1 MSVFSS
7 VLGNKVG
14 RSVFDLSHV
23 KRFTCD
29 MGQLIPVYFDECVPG
44 DTRKIGMQCV
54 TRFQPLVAPILD
66 SVDLTVHYFFV
77 PTRLL
82 MDKEEDWNTF
92 LTGGKDGKDESVS
105 LPGYA
110 FNFFDGS
117 FGSTAPT
124 APFSNGKRFGKY
136 SLWDYF
142 GLPYFG
148 EADKGSDY
156 VNVASVNHVNA
167 FSQRAYNLVWNEFYR
182 DENLVDEVNP
192 SNNTILYR
200 AWKKD
205 YFTSALP
212 WQQRGVAP
220 ALPLV
225 GTVPVDN
232 LLGQTVS
239 LGSVSNNL
247 NFNVLNSTTNQP
259 FTTKVTASNIP
270 TDVDHDFLILSNRPG
285 SSGADPLIS
294 IFGELGSSATPSVNL
309 GNAGA
314 FDVATIRQAFQ
325 IQRWL
330 ELNARGGVRYT
341 EFLRSHF
348 GIAPKDEVLGR
359 PQYIGGTKSNIVI
372 SEVLQT
378 SRTEDSTATQKGSP
392 LGRLAGH
399 GLGAS
404 SDYICTYT
412 AKEFG
417 YIIGLAS
424 WMPKPSYQQGINK
437 MFSRKTKFDFYFP
450 EFAHL
455 SEQAVTNGEIF
466 ATGTEKDKDIFGYQG
481 AYNEMRYMPSF
492 NCADMRDTF
501 SYWHLGR
508 IFSNAPKLNAGFL
521 TTNPA
526 YDGGIRKDIFASQ
539 NEPGLLVQFANIVKA
554 IRPLPVYGTPGFVDH
569 VGRM

>member
-82 MDKEEDWNTF
+82 MEKEEDWNTF
-92 LTGGKDGKDESVS
+92 LTGGKDGNDNSVS
-105 LPGYA
+105 LPLWQFYYS
-110 FNFFDGS
+110 NGS
-117 FGSTAPT
+117 PDTNPNN
-124 APFSNGKRFGKY
+124 PFSNGVSFGKY

-142 GLPYFG
+142 GLPIVLNK
-148 EADKGSDY
+148 ATAIRDS
-156 VNVASVNHVNA
+156 NHVLS
-167 FSQRAYNLVWNEFYR
+167 FPQRAYNLVWNEFYR
-182 DENLVDEVNP
+182 DENLCDEVSLKN
-192 SNNTILYR
+192 STILYR

-212 WQQRGVAP
+212 WQQRGIAP
-220 ALPLV
+220 ALPLS
-225 GTVPVDN
+225 GTIPVDN
-232 LLGQTVS
+232 LVGSYYAFGANESS
-239 LGSVSNNL
+239 LGVDFVTSDGFSRVMKSN
-247 NFNVLNSTTNQP
+247 
-259 FTTKVTASNIP
+259 
-270 TDVDHDFLILSNRPG
+270 
-285 SSGADPLIS
+285 SSGSTSLY
-294 IFGELGSSATPSVNL
+294 SSPSSNVNVMQVKGVFAPFSSTSPAPSVNL
-309 GNAGA
+309 ANGTT
-314 FDVATIRQAFQ
+314 FDISTLRQCVQ

-341 EFLRSHF
+341 EFLRTHF

-378 SRTEDSTATQKGSP
+378 SRTVDSTQTDKGSP

-404 SDYICTYT
+404 SDYICTFT
-412 AKEFG
+412 SKEFG
-417 YIIGLAS
+417 YIIGIAS
-424 WMPKPSYQQGINK
+424 WMPKPSYQQGVNRI
-437 MFSRKTKFDFYFP
+437 FTRKTKFDFYFP

-466 ATGTEKDKDIFGYQG
+466 ATGTSRDTEIFGYQG

-492 NCADMRDTF
+492 NCADMRDNF
-501 SYWHLGR
+501 KYWHLGR
-508 IFSNAPKLNAGFL
+508 IFQSEPKLNAGFL
-521 TTNPA
+521 TTNSS

>member
-92 LTGGKDGKDESVS
+92 LTGGIDGKDESVS
-105 LPGYA
+105 LPLFTFGSY
-110 FNFFDGS
+110 DGS
-117 FGSTAPT
+117 SNLNQ
-124 APFSNGKRFGKY
+124 PFSNGNAYGKY

-142 GLPYFG
+142 GLPIF
-148 EADKGSDY
+148 SDSSFNY
-156 VNVASVNHVNA
+156 NSVVSANHVLA
-167 FSQRAYNLVWNEFYR
+167 FPQRCYNLVFNEFYR
-182 DENLVDEVNP
+182 DQTLVPEVDKGN
-192 SNNTILYR
+192 STILYR

-212 WQQRGVAP
+212 WQQRGIAP
-220 ALPLV
+220 ALPLS
-225 GTVPVDN
+225 GTVPVTFVNPVGMTSFKLGVGPNEDVTLQAGVFDSSHKYQPIGFQSSVNAPVFTPGNSINYASAN
-232 LLGQTVS
+232 LGGSATV
-239 LGSVSNNL
+239 
-247 NFNVLNSTTNQP
+247 
-259 FTTKVTASNIP
+259 
-270 TDVDHDFLILSNRPG
+270 DLSN
-285 SSGADPLIS
+285 A
-294 IFGELGSSATPSVNL
+294 AT
-309 GNAGA
+309 
-314 FDVATIRQAFQ
+314 FDVATLRQCVQ

-348 GIAPKDEVLGR
+348 GISPKDEVLGR
-359 PQYIGGTKSNIVI
+359 PQYIGGTKSSIVI

-378 SRTEDSTATQKGSP
+378 SRTEDSTETQKGSP

-404 SDYICTYT
+404 SDYICTFT

-424 WMPKPSYQQGINK
+424 WMPKPSYQQGVNRI
-437 MFSRKTKFDFYFP
+437 FTRKTKFDFYFP

-455 SEQAVTNGEIF
+455 SEQAVTNGEIY
-466 ATGTEKDKDIFGYQG
+466 ATGTAKDSEIFGYQG
-481 AYNEMRYMPSF
+481 AYNEMRYTPSF

-508 IFSNAPKLNAGFL
+508 IFDSAPKLNAGFL
-521 TTNPA
+521 TTNPKF
-526 YDGGIRKDIFASQ
+526 DGGIRKDIFASQ

>member
-92 LTGGKDGKDESVS
+92 LTGGKDGTDESVS
-105 LPGYA
+105 LPL
-110 FNFFDGS
+110 FNFGYFDGS
-117 FGSTAPT
+117 DSTSPN
-124 APFSNGKRFGKY
+124 APFSNGKDHGKY

-142 GLPYFG
+142 GLPLSANYLG
-148 EADKGSDY
+148 IRT
-156 VNVASVNHVNA
+156 VNNVLG
-167 FSQRAYNLVWNEFYR
+167 FCQRAYNLVWNEFYR
-182 DENLVDEVNP
+182 DENVVDKVSPLN
-192 SNNTILYR
+192 STILYR

-212 WQQRGVAP
+212 WQQRGTAP
-220 ALPLV
+220 ALPLS
-225 GTVPVDN
+225 GTIPVTMSGLSFSDLAFTPTSSYVPDDAKPLTLE
-232 LLGQTVS
+232 LLRPSSNITTNNNGAGFNAKKAWSQTPS
-239 LGSVSNNL
+239 SGSVTMSSGSM
-247 NFNVLNSTTNQP
+247 NVTNA
-259 FTTKVTASNIP
+259 TGTA
-270 TDVDHDFLILSNRPG
+270 DLSN
-285 SSGADPLIS
+285 A
-294 IFGELGSSATPSVNL
+294 AT
-309 GNAGA
+309 
-314 FDVATIRQAFQ
+314 FDVSTLRQCVQ

-348 GIAPKDEVLGR
+348 GISPKDEVLGR
-359 PQYIGGTKSNIVI
+359 PQYIGGTKSSIVI

-378 SRTEDSTATQKGSP
+378 SRTEDSTETQKGSP

-404 SDYICTYT
+404 SDYICTFT
-412 AKEFG
+412 SKEFG

-424 WMPKPSYQQGINK
+424 WMPKPSYQQGVNRI
-437 MFSRKTKFDFYFP
+437 FTRKTKFDFYFP

-455 SEQAVTNGEIF
+455 SEQAVTNGEIY
-466 ATGTEKDKDIFGYQG
+466 ATGDASDKEIFGYQG
-481 AYNEMRYMPSF
+481 AYNEMRYTPSF

-508 IFSNAPKLNAGFL
+508 IFDSPPHLNAGFL
-521 TTNPA
+521 TTNSA
-526 YDGGIRKDIFASQ
+526 YDGGIRKDIFASP
-539 NEPGLLVQFANIVKA
+539 NEPGLLVQFANIIKA
-554 IRPLPVYGTPGFVDH
+554 VRPLPVYGTPGFVDH

>member
-82 MDKEEDWNTF
+82 MPKEEDWNTF
-92 LTGGKDGKDESVS
+92 LTGGKDGKDDSVS
-105 LPGYA
+105 LPPY
-110 FNFFDGS
+110 NFSYFDGS
-117 FGSTAPT
+117 SNDSSKPS
-124 APFSNGKRFGKY
+124 APFSNGVREGKY

-142 GLPYFG
+142 GLPLGNNYSTIRDFN
-148 EADKGSDY
+148 D
-156 VNVASVNHVNA
+156 VNG
-167 FSQRAYNLVWNEFYR
+167 FSQRCYNLVWNEFYR
-182 DENLVDEVNP
+182 DMNLVDEVNP
-192 SNNTILYR
+192 NNNTILYR

-232 LLGQTVS
+232 LAGKLASIGANESPFNFNLLNGVSSPLNVGNSPNDVDTQTVQFIQSRNNSQAVRVAS
-239 LGSVSNNL
+239 LTG
-247 NFNVLNSTTNQP
+247 
-259 FTTKVTASNIP
+259 K
-270 TDVDHDFLILSNRPG
+270 LSLEG
-285 SSGADPLIS
+285 
-294 IFGELGSSATPSVNL
+294 TPSVNL
-309 GNAGA
+309 GSAGA

-325 IQRWL
+325 IQRWM

-348 GIAPKDEVLGR
+348 GISPKDEVLGR
-359 PQYIGGTKSNIVI
+359 PQYIGGTKSSIVV

-378 SRTEDSTATQKGSP
+378 SRTEDDTQTQKGSP

-404 SDYICTYT
+404 SDYICTFT
-412 AKEFG
+412 SKEFG

-424 WMPKPSYQQGINK
+424 WMPKPSYQQGVNRI
-437 MFSRKTKFDFYFP
+437 FSRKTKFDFYFP

-455 SEQAVTNGEIF
+455 SEQAVTKGEIY
-466 ATGTEKDKDIFGYQG
+466 ATGTSADREIFGYQG
-481 AYNEMRYMPSF
+481 AYNEMRYTPSF

-501 SYWHLGR
+501 KYWHLGR
-508 IFSNAPKLNAGFL
+508 IFTSAPSLNAGFL
-521 TTNPA
+521 TTNPQ
-526 YDGGIRKDIFASQ
+526 YSGGIRKDIFASQ
-539 NEPGLLVQFANIVKA
+539 IEPGLLVQFANIVKA
-554 IRPLPVYGTPGFVDH
+554 VRPLPVYGTPGFIDH

>member
-82 MDKEEDWNTF
+82 MDKEEDWNIF
-92 LTGGKDGKDESVS
+92 LTGGKDGKDTSVT
-105 LPGYA
+105 LPKWNFSFYDGY
-110 FNFFDGS
+110 
-117 FGSTAPT
+117 PT
-124 APFSNGKRFGKY
+124 SGKTPFSNGKNFGKY

-142 GLPYFG
+142 GLPC
-148 EADKGSDY
+148 ESSY
-156 VNVASVNHVNA
+156 VYDFYSKILDNNFVCA
-167 FSQRAYNLVWNEFYR
+167 FPQRAYNLVFNEFYL
-182 DENLVDEVNP
+182 DENLCDKVDMGN
-192 SNNTILYR
+192 STLLYR
-200 AWKKD
+200 SWKKD

-212 WQQRGVAP
+212 WQQRGTAP
-220 ALPLV
+220 ALPLI

-232 LLGQTVS
+232 LVGSSFYLGNSTYPLQFNLNNGQSSHVNVNNIPNDVNNDFLLFGQS
-239 LGSVSNNL
+239 RHQSGSVRLDSVSGV
-247 NFNVLNSTTNQP
+247 F
-259 FTTKVTASNIP
+259 ASAG
-270 TDVDHDFLILSNRPG
+270 G
-285 SSGADPLIS
+285 SA
-294 IFGELGSSATPSVNL
+294 PSVNL
-309 GNAGA
+309 GSAGS

-359 PQYIGGTKSNIVI
+359 PQYLGGTKSSIVV

-378 SRTEDSTATQKGSP
+378 SASSDASP
-392 LGRLAGH
+392 QGNLAGH

-404 SDYICTYT
+404 SDYICTFT
-412 AKEFG
+412 SKEFG
-417 YIIGLAS
+417 YIIGIAS
-424 WMPKPSYQQGINK
+424 WMPKPSYQQGINRI
-437 MFSRKTKFDFYFP
+437 FSRKTKYDFYFP

-455 SEQAVTNGEIF
+455 SEQAVLNGEIY
-466 ATGTEKDKDIFGYQG
+466 ATGTAKDKEIFGYQG
-481 AYNEMRYMPSF
+481 AYNEMRYAQSF

-501 SYWHLGR
+501 KYWHLGR
-508 IFSNAPKLNAGFL
+508 IFTNAPSLNAGFL
-521 TTNPA
+521 TTNSA

-539 NEPGLLVQFANIVKA
+539 DEPGLLVQFANIVKA

>member
-92 LTGGKDGKDESVS
+92 LTGGPDGKDDSVT
-105 LPGYA
+105 LPRYQ
-110 FNFFDGS
+110 FKNVDGS
-117 FGSTAPT
+117 FTSTVS
-124 APFSNGKRFGKY
+124 PFSNGVRDGKY

-142 GLPYFG
+142 GLPLL
-148 EADKGSDY
+148 SDGTSGDIAVTAN
-156 VNVASVNHVNA
+156 VNG
-167 FSQRAYNLVWNEFYR
+167 FCQRAYNLVWNEYYR
-182 DENLVDEVNP
+182 DENLVDKVVIDN
-192 SNNTILYR
+192 STLLYR

-212 WQQRGVAP
+212 WQQRGTAP
-220 ALPLV
+220 ALPLI

-232 LLGQTVS
+232 LVGSTFS
-239 LGSVSNNL
+239 LGNSSSPLQFVLANGQSSHV
-247 NFNVLNSTTNQP
+247 NVN
-259 FTTKVTASNIP
+259 NIP
-270 TDVDHDFLILSNRPG
+270 NDVDNDFLLFGVDRSQ
-285 SSGADPLIS
+285 SGAVRLNNVS
-294 IFGELGSSATPSVNL
+294 GVLGSSTTPSVNL
-309 GNAGA
+309 GTAGA

-378 SRTEDSTATQKGSP
+378 SRTEDSTETQKGSP

-404 SDYICTYT
+404 SDYICTFT

-424 WMPKPSYQQGINK
+424 WMPKPSYQQGVNRI
-437 MFSRKTKFDFYFP
+437 FSRKTKFDFYFP

-481 AYNEMRYMPSF
+481 AYNEMRYTPSF

-508 IFSNAPKLNAGFL
+508 IFQNAPKLNAGFL
-521 TTNPA
+521 TTNPK
-526 YDGGIRKDIFASQ
+526 YDGGIRKDIFASK

>member
-44 DTRKIGMQCV
+44 DTRKVGMQCV

-92 LTGGKDGKDESVS
+92 LTGGKDGKDESVK
-105 LPGYA
+105 LPLYS
-110 FNFFDGS
+110 FTYFDGTYDDAHKPS
-117 FGSTAPT
+117 C
-124 APFSNGKRFGKY
+124 PFSNGVRDGKY

-142 GLPYFG
+142 GLPI
-148 EADKGSDY
+148 GSSGVTSPSIRDY
-156 VNVASVNHVNA
+156 NNINA
-167 FSQRAYNLVWNEFYR
+167 FSQRCYNLVWNEFYR
-182 DENLVDEVNP
+182 DENLVEEVDKN
-192 SNNTILYR
+192 NNTILYR

-220 ALPLV
+220 ALPLS
-225 GTVPVDN
+225 GTVPVSLNTQFSLSDPSIHTGVSDSLIYTN
-232 LLGQTVS
+232 AGGALGYLDLTTP
-239 LGSVSNNL
+239 GSVDKITGYIDGSVNGTADLSNAAT
-247 NFNVLNSTTNQP
+247 FNV
-259 FTTKVTASNIP
+259 
-270 TDVDHDFLILSNRPG
+270 
-285 SSGADPLIS
+285 
-294 IFGELGSSATPSVNL
+294 ATL
-309 GNAGA
+309 
-314 FDVATIRQAFQ
+314 RQCVQ

-330 ELNARGGVRYT
+330 ELNARGGIRYT

-348 GIAPKDEVLGR
+348 GISPKDEVLGR
-359 PQYIGGTKSNIVI
+359 PQYIGGTKSSIVI

-378 SRTEDSTATQKGSP
+378 SRTVDSTQTEKGSP

-404 SDYICTYT
+404 SDYICTFT

-424 WMPKPSYQQGINK
+424 WMPKPSYQQGVNRI
-437 MFSRKTKFDFYFP
+437 FSRKTKFDFYFP

-455 SEQAVTNGEIF
+455 SEQAVTNGEVF
-466 ATGTEKDKDIFGYQG
+466 ATGTAKDSEIFGYQG
-481 AYNEMRYMPSF
+481 AYNEMRYTPSF

-501 SYWHLGR
+501 RYWHLGR
-508 IFSNAPKLNAGFL
+508 IFQNAPKLNAGFL
-521 TTNPA
+521 TTNSA
-526 YDGGIRKDIFASQ
+526 YDGGIRKDIFASK
-539 NEPGLLVQFANIVKA
+539 NEPGLLVQFANVVKA

>member
-66 SVDLTVHYFFV
+66 SVNLTVHYFFV

-92 LTGGKDGKDESVS
+92 LTGGKDGTDTSVS
-105 LPGYA
+105 LPLHQ
-110 FNFFDGS
+110 FNYSNG
-117 FGSTAPT
+117 TAQDDRN
-124 APFSNGKRFGKY
+124 PFSNGVSHGKY

-142 GLPYFG
+142 GLPIGDTTF
-148 EADKGSDY
+148 EE
-156 VNVASVNHVNA
+156 NVRNQNNVLGFAE
-167 FSQRAYNLVWNEFYR
+167 RAYNLVWNEFYK
-182 DENLVDEVNP
+182 DQNLCSDIALTNGTV
-192 SNNTILYR
+192 LYR

-212 WQQRGVAP
+212 WQQRGIAP
-220 ALPLV
+220 ALPLA

-232 LLGQTVS
+232 LLGQTFS
-239 LGSVSNNL
+239 LGTDSSPV
-247 NFNVLNSTTNQP
+247 NFVVTNSTNNRP
-259 FTTKVTASNIP
+259 FNTTVTAGTIP
-270 TDVDHDFLILSNRPG
+270 ENVNYDLLYLTNRPG
-285 SSGADPLIS
+285 SSGADPLKS
-294 IFGELGSSATPSVNL
+294 VNGVLASGASPSVNL
-309 GNAGA
+309 ANAAA
-314 FDVATIRQAFQ
+314 FDVAAIRQAFQ

-330 ELNARGGVRYT
+330 ELNSRGGVRYT

-359 PQYIGGTKSNIVI
+359 PQYIGGTKSSIVV

-378 SRTEDSTATQKGSP
+378 SQTTNKEGATDNSP

-404 SDYICTYT
+404 SDYICTFT
-412 AKEFG
+412 SKEFG

-424 WMPKPSYQQGINK
+424 WMPKPSYQQGVNRI
-437 MFSRKTKFDFYFP
+437 FSRKTKFDFYFP

-455 SEQAVTNGEIF
+455 SEQAVTNGEIY
-466 ATGTEKDKDIFGYQG
+466 ATGNASDNDIFGYQG
-481 AYNEMRYMPSF
+481 AYNEMRYTPSM
-492 NCADMRDTF
+492 NCSDMRDTF

-508 IFSNAPKLNAGFL
+508 IFESKPHLNAGFL
-521 TTNPA
+521 TTNSSFS
-526 YDGGIRKDIFASQ
+526 GGIRKDIFASK

>member
-92 LTGGKDGKDESVS
+92 LTGGKDGKDNSVS
-105 LPGYA
+105 LPLFRFYMS
-110 FNFFDGS
+110 DGS
-117 FGSTAPT
+117 DSEKS
-124 APFSNGKRFGKY
+124 PFSNGVRFGKY

-142 GLPYFG
+142 GFPFLDST
-148 EADKGSDY
+148 ETKQ
-156 VNVASVNHVNA
+156 ASQKNIRDFNHVNA
-167 FSQRAYNLVWNEFYR
+167 FSQRCYNLVWNEFYR
-182 DENLVDEVNP
+182 DENLCDEV
-192 SNNTILYR
+192 SLNNATILYR

-212 WQQRGVAP
+212 WQQRGISP
-220 ALPLV
+220 ALPLS
-225 GTVPVDN
+225 GTLPVN
-232 LLGQTVS
+232 F
-239 LGSVSNNL
+239 GSSFDLNN
-247 NFNVLNSTTNQP
+247 P
-259 FTTKVTASNIP
+259 KVTIKGSDYDIASGYSGSFNYLRP
-270 TDVDHDFLILSNRPG
+270 TSPQGNDY
-285 SSGADPLIS
+285 ADSVTS
-294 IFGELGSSATPSVNL
+294 IKASVPSASVNL
-309 GNAGA
+309 ADGTT
-314 FDVATIRQAFQ
+314 FDVATLRQCIQ

-341 EFLRSHF
+341 EFLRTHF

-359 PQYIGGTKSNIVI
+359 PQYIGGTKSSIVI

-378 SRTEDSTATQKGSP
+378 SRTEDSTQTQKGSP

-404 SDYICTYT
+404 SDYICTFT

-417 YIIGLAS
+417 YIIGIAS
-424 WMPKPSYQQGINK
+424 WMPKPSYQQGVNRI
-437 MFSRKTKFDFYFP
+437 FTRKTKFDFYFP

-455 SEQAVTNGEIF
+455 SEQAVTNGEIY
-466 ATGTEKDKDIFGYQG
+466 ATGTARDNEIFGYQG
-481 AYNEMRYMPSF
+481 VYNEMRYMPSF

-501 SYWHLGR
+501 SFWHLGR
-508 IFSNAPKLNAGFL
+508 IFDSAPNLNAGFI

>member
-92 LTGGKDGKDESVS
+92 LTGGKDGNDNSIT
-105 LPGYA
+105 LPLWHFYG
-110 FNFFDGS
+110 FDGIY
-117 FGSTAPT
+117 PPHNN
-124 APFSNGKRFGKY
+124 PFSNSITHGKY

-142 GLPYFG
+142 GLPTFSSG
-148 EADKGSDY
+148 DVVSKVQGIRD
-156 VNVASVNHVNA
+156 NNSVLGFA
-167 FSQRAYNLVWNEFYR
+167 QRAYNLVWNEFYR
-182 DENLVDEVNP
+182 DENLCDEVCLEN
-192 SNNTILYR
+192 STVLYR

-212 WQQRGVAP
+212 WQQRGIAP
-220 ALPLV
+220 ALPLS
-225 GTVPVDN
+225 GTIPVDH
-232 LLGQTVS
+232 LVGSIYALGENSSS
-239 LGSVSNNL
+239 LGVD
-247 NFNVLNSTTNQP
+247 F
-259 FTTKVTASNIP
+259 VTSDGFSRIMKS
-270 TDVDHDFLILSNRPG
+270 D
-285 SSGADPLIS
+285 SSGSTSLYSSP
-294 IFGELGSSATPSVNL
+294 SSAVNVMAVKGVFKPYSPSSEVPSVNL
-309 GNAGA
+309 ANGTT
-314 FDVATIRQAFQ
+314 FDIATLRQCVQ

-341 EFLRSHF
+341 EFLRTHF

-359 PQYIGGTKSNIVI
+359 PHYIGGTKSNIVI

-378 SRTEDSTATQKGSP
+378 SRTVDSTQSDKGSP

-412 AKEFG
+412 SKEFG

-424 WMPKPSYQQGINK
+424 WMPKPSYQQGVNRI
-437 MFSRKTKFDFYFP
+437 FSRKTKFDFYFP

-466 ATGTEKDKDIFGYQG
+466 ATGTPKDTEIFGYQG
-481 AYNEMRYMPSF
+481 AYNEMRYIPSF

-501 SYWHLGR
+501 RYWHLGR
-508 IFSNAPKLNAGFL
+508 IFDSAPNLNAGFL
-521 TTNPA
+521 TTNSA
-526 YDGGIRKDIFASQ
+526 YSGGIRKDIFASQ

>member
-82 MDKEEDWNTF
+82 MDKEDDWNTF

-105 LPGYA
+105 LPAWRFAGVGA
-110 FNFFDGS
+110 SGTNA
-117 FGSTAPT
+117 T
-124 APFSNGKRFGKY
+124 PFSNGKVTGKY

-142 GLPYFG
+142 GLPLTTDGNY
-148 EADKGSDY
+148 E
-156 VNVASVNHVNA
+156 NVQSYNNINGFA
-167 FSQRAYNLVWNEFYR
+167 QRAYNLVWNEFYR
-182 DENLVDEVNP
+182 DENLCDEALIY
-192 SNNTILYR
+192 NNTVLYR

-212 WQQRGVAP
+212 WQQRGIAP
-220 ALPLV
+220 ALPLS
-225 GTVPVDN
+225 GTVPV
-232 LLGQTVS
+232 S
-239 LGSVSNNL
+239 FGSNFVLNAPYIADASNNNIPL
-247 NFNVLNSTTNQP
+247 EAYAGNFGGTNKIVLGKPSTSGFTEGQISEISGELAGVTGSADLSNAATFNVST
-259 FTTKVTASNIP
+259 
-270 TDVDHDFLILSNRPG
+270 L
-285 SSGADPLIS
+285 
-294 IFGELGSSATPSVNL
+294 
-309 GNAGA
+309 
-314 FDVATIRQAFQ
+314 RQCVQ

-359 PQYIGGTKSNIVI
+359 PQYIGGTKSSIVV

-378 SRTEDSTATQKGSP
+378 SRTVDSTETEKGSP

-399 GLGAS
+399 GLGAT

-417 YIIGLAS
+417 YIIGIAS
-424 WMPKPSYQQGINK
+424 WMPKPSYQQGVNRI
-437 MFSRKTKFDFYFP
+437 FTRKTKFDFYFP

-466 ATGTEKDKDIFGYQG
+466 ATGTAKDKEIFGYQG
-481 AYNEMRYMPSF
+481 AYNEMRYTPSF

-508 IFSNAPKLNAGFL
+508 IFQNAPKLNAGFL

-526 YDGGIRKDIFASQ
+526 YDGGIRKDIFASKD
-539 NEPGLLVQFANIVKA
+539 EPGLLVQFANIVKA

>member
-92 LTGGKDGKDESVS
+92 LTGGKDGTDESVS
-105 LPGYA
+105 LPLWG
-110 FNFFDGS
+110 FFGPSGITGDQ
-117 FGSTAPT
+117 TLY
-124 APFSNGKRFGKY
+124 PFSNNIAIGKY

-142 GLPYFG
+142 GLPLG
-148 EADKGSDY
+148 NETDVRT
-156 VNVASVNHVNA
+156 VNNVLA
-167 FSQRAYNLVWNEFYR
+167 FPQRAYNLVWNEFYR
-182 DENLVDEVNP
+182 DENIVDEVKMTN
-192 SNNTILYR
+192 STILYR

-220 ALPLV
+220 ALPLS
-225 GTVPVDN
+225 GTLPVSFASPFALTDVHLGKADATSLPIQAGYYDDGSHNFQSIGFTTTGYNVFGPGDN
-232 LLGQTVS
+232 LGYVK
-239 LGSVSNNL
+239 GIV
-247 NFNVLNSTTNQP
+247 
-259 FTTKVTASNIP
+259 
-270 TDVDHDFLILSNRPG
+270 
-285 SSGADPLIS
+285 SSGA
-294 IFGELGSSATPSVNL
+294 TVNL
-309 GNAGA
+309 SDGSTFN
-314 FDVATIRQAFQ
+314 VATLRQCVQ

-348 GIAPKDEVLGR
+348 GISPKDEVLGR
-359 PQYIGGTKSNIVI
+359 PQYIGGTKSSIVV

-378 SRTEDSTATQKGSP
+378 SRTVDSSETEKGSP

-404 SDYICTYT
+404 SDYICTFT
-412 AKEFG
+412 SKEFG
-417 YIIGLAS
+417 YIIGIAS
-424 WMPKPSYQQGINK
+424 WMPKPSYQQGVNRI
-437 MFSRKTKFDFYFP
+437 FSRKTKFDFYFP

-466 ATGTEKDKDIFGYQG
+466 ATGSSRDKEIFGYQG
-481 AYNEMRYMPSF
+481 AYNEMRYTPSF

-508 IFSNAPKLNAGFL
+508 IFQKAPQLNAGFL
-521 TTNPA
+521 TTNSKF
-526 YDGGIRKDIFASQ
+526 DGGIRKDIFASP

>member
-1 MSVFSS
+1 MSVFSR

-14 RSVFDLSHV
+14 RSVFDLSHT

-92 LTGGKDGKDESVS
+92 LTGGKDGRDESIS
-105 LPGYA
+105 LPLYSLKA
-110 FNFFDGS
+110 YDGNN
-117 FGSTAPT
+117 APEVNT
-124 APFSNGKRFGKY
+124 FPFSNGKVNGKY

-142 GLPYFG
+142 GLPIAPSDMQKPWEFYDNVISV
-148 EADKGSDY
+148 DK
-156 VNVASVNHVNA
+156 VNA
-167 FSQRAYNLVWNEFYR
+167 FCQRAYNLVWNEFYR
-182 DENLVDEVNP
+182 DMNLVDECSL
-192 SNNTILYR
+192 SNATVLYR

-205 YFTSALP
+205 YFTSSLP
-212 WQQRGVAP
+212 WQQRGIAP

-225 GTVPVDN
+225 GNVPVDN
-232 LLGQTVS
+232 LVGGYASIGASEDPFKFNLVNGKVSSLVVGNSPNDVDTQTVQFPVSRENSQAIQVGS
-239 LGSVSNNL
+239 LSGKLNL
-247 NFNVLNSTTNQP
+247 
-259 FTTKVTASNIP
+259 
-270 TDVDHDFLILSNRPG
+270 
-285 SSGADPLIS
+285 SG
-294 IFGELGSSATPSVNL
+294 TPSVNL
-309 GNAGA
+309 GSAGA

-325 IQRWL
+325 IQRWM

-348 GIAPKDEVLGR
+348 GISPKDEVLGR
-359 PQYIGGTKSNIVI
+359 PQYIGGTKSSIVV

-378 SRTEDSTATQKGSP
+378 SRTEDSTETQKGSP

-404 SDYICTYT
+404 SDYICTFT
-412 AKEFG
+412 SKEFG

-424 WMPKPSYQQGINK
+424 WMPKPSYQQGVNRI
-437 MFSRKTKFDFYFP
+437 FTRKTKFDFYFP

-455 SEQAVTNGEIF
+455 SEQAVTKGEIY
-466 ATGTEKDKDIFGYQG
+466 ATGTSADNDIFGYQG
-481 AYNEMRYMPSF
+481 AYNEMRYTPSF

-501 SYWHLGR
+501 KYWHLGR
-508 IFSNAPKLNAGFL
+508 IFSSAPNLNAGFL
-521 TTNPA
+521 TTNSA
-526 YDGGIRKDIFASQ
+526 FSGGIRKDIFASQ
-539 NEPGLLVQFANIVKA
+539 NEPGLLVQFANLITA
-554 IRPLPVYGTPGFVDH
+554 IRPLPVYGTPGFIDH

>member
-29 MGQLIPVYFDECVPG
+29 MGQLIPVYVDECVPG

-105 LPGYA
+105 LPIYGLGFA
-110 FNFFDGS
+110 DGS
-117 FGSTAPT
+117 GDTNPHI
-124 APFSNGKRFGKY
+124 PFSNNIRFGKY
-136 SLWDYF
+136 SLWDYL
-142 GLPYFG
+142 GLPVPANETDG
-148 EADKGSDY
+148 LKTVAIRDNNN
-156 VNVASVNHVNA
+156 VNGLIE
-167 FSQRAYNLVWNEFYR
+167 RAYNIIWNEYYR
-182 DENLVDEVNP
+182 DPNLVDEVSP

-220 ALPLV
+220 ALPLS
-225 GTVPVDN
+225 GTVPVTFGN
-232 LLGQTVS
+232 
-239 LGSVSNNL
+239 NNL
-247 NFNVLNSTTNQP
+247 VSIYNTGDNALNG
-259 FTTKVTASNIP
+259 FV
-270 TDVDHDFLILSNRPG
+270 
-285 SSGADPLIS
+285 GADSTPGT
-294 IFGELGSSATPSVNL
+294 FHVGSGGAITL
-309 GNAGA
+309 NAGA
-314 FDVATIRQAFQ
+314 TGPLTGINGYFSANGSIDLSNAATFDVATLRQCVQ

-359 PQYIGGTKSNIVI
+359 PEYIGGTKSSIVI

-378 SRTEDSTATQKGSP
+378 SRTEESTQTQKGSP

-404 SDYICTYT
+404 SDYVCTYT
-412 AKEFG
+412 SKEFG
-417 YIIGLAS
+417 YIIGIAS
-424 WMPKPSYQQGINK
+424 WMPKPSYQQGVNRI
-437 MFSRKTKFDFYFP
+437 FSRKTKFDFYFP

-466 ATGTEKDKDIFGYQG
+466 ATGTAKDKEIFGYQG
-481 AYNEMRYMPSF
+481 AYNEMRYTPSF

-508 IFSNAPKLNAGFL
+508 IFDNAPKLNAGFL
-521 TTNPA
+521 TTNSEF
-526 YDGGIRKDIFASQ
+526 DGGIRKDIFASQ
-539 NEPGLLVQFANIVKA
+539 KEPGLLVQFANIVKA

>member
-1 MSVFSS
+1 MSVFSR

-82 MDKEEDWNTF
+82 MDQEEDWNTF
-92 LTGGKDGKDESVS
+92 LTGGKDGKDDSVS
-105 LPGYA
+105 LPLW
-110 FNFFDGS
+110 NFSFYDGTSQTGS
-117 FGSTAPT
+117 F
-124 APFSNGKRFGKY
+124 PFSNGKNFGKY

-142 GLPYFG
+142 GLPVNG
-148 EADKGSDY
+148 GDY
-156 VNVASVNHVNA
+156 NFYSTVCTSNHVLG
-167 FSQRAYNLVWNEFYR
+167 FPQRAYNLVFNEFYR
-182 DENLVDEVNP
+182 DINLVDEVAKDN
-192 SNNTILYR
+192 STLLYR
-200 AWKKD
+200 SWKKD

-212 WQQRGVAP
+212 WQQRGTAP
-220 ALPLV
+220 ALPLI

-232 LLGQTVS
+232 LLGSTFS
-239 LGSVSNNL
+239 LGNSSSPLQFVLANGQSSHV
-247 NFNVLNSTTNQP
+247 NVN
-259 FTTKVTASNIP
+259 NIP
-270 TDVDHDFLILSNRPG
+270 NDVDNDFLLFGTNRSQSG
-285 SSGADPLIS
+285 SVRLNNVSGV
-294 IFGELGSSATPSVNL
+294 LGSSASPSVNL

-341 EFLRSHF
+341 EFLRTHF

-359 PQYIGGTKSNIVI
+359 PQYIGGTKSSIVV

-378 SRTEDSTATQKGSP
+378 SRTVDSTETEKGSP

-404 SDYICTYT
+404 SDYICTFT
-412 AKEFG
+412 SKEFG
-417 YIIGLAS
+417 YIIGIAS
-424 WMPKPSYQQGINK
+424 WMPKPSYQQGVNRI
-437 MFSRKTKFDFYFP
+437 FSRKTKFDFYFP

-466 ATGTEKDKDIFGYQG
+466 ATGTSKDSEIFGYQG
-481 AYNEMRYMPSF
+481 AYNEMRYTPSF

-508 IFSNAPKLNAGFL
+508 IFDNAPKLNAGFL

>member
-105 LPGYA
+105 LPLYYFQFA
-110 FNFFDGS
+110 DGN
-117 FGSTAPT
+117 ADDPHN
-124 APFSNGKRFGKY
+124 PFSNGIRYGKY

-142 GLPYFG
+142 GLPT
-148 EADKGSDY
+148 ASDGFDFY
-156 VNVASVNHVNA
+156 TNIRNSNHING
-167 FSQRAYNLVWNEFYR
+167 FCQRAYNLVWNEYYM
-182 DENLVDEVNP
+182 DENLCDKVSLENGTV
-192 SNNTILYR
+192 LYR

-220 ALPLV
+220 ALPLS
-225 GTVPVDN
+225 GTVPVTFNGPLALDSLAIGTFEGSAVN
-232 LLGQTVS
+232 PVVGVESGGYKPVS
-239 LGSVSNNL
+239 FLSSV
-247 NFNVLNSTTNQP
+247 P
-259 FTTKVTASNIP
+259 F
-270 TDVDHDFLILSNRPG
+270 
-285 SSGADPLIS
+285 
-294 IFGELGSSATPSVNL
+294 
-309 GNAGA
+309 NAGA
-314 FDVATIRQAFQ
+314 TLNYLKGNLATEATADLANAATFNVATLRQCVQ

-348 GIAPKDEVLGR
+348 GISPKDEVLGR
-359 PQYIGGTKSNIVI
+359 PEYIGGTKSSIVI

-378 SRTEDSTATQKGSP
+378 SRTVDSTQSDKGSP

-412 AKEFG
+412 SKEFG
-417 YIIGLAS
+417 YIIGIAS
-424 WMPKPSYQQGINK
+424 WMPKPSYQQGVNRI
-437 MFSRKTKFDFYFP
+437 FSRKTKFDFYFP

-466 ATGTEKDKDIFGYQG
+466 ATGTAKDSEIFGYQG
-481 AYNEMRYMPSF
+481 AYNEMRYTPSF

-508 IFSNAPKLNAGFL
+508 IFQNAPKLNAGFL
-521 TTNPA
+521 TTNSA

>member
-54 TRFQPLVAPILD
+54 TRFQPMVAPILD

-105 LPGYA
+105 LPLWQFFYA
-110 FNFFDGS
+110 DGQS
-117 FGSTAPT
+117 SSDPHY
-124 APFSNGKRFGKY
+124 PFSSGITAGKY

-142 GLPYFG
+142 GLPVPSSSPNWIG
-148 EADKGSDY
+148 LRD
-156 VNVASVNHVNA
+156 NNHVLS
-167 FSQRAYNLVWNEFYR
+167 FPQRAYNLVFNEFYR
-182 DENLVDEVNP
+182 DPNLVDEV
-192 SNNTILYR
+192 SMNNGTVLYR

-212 WQQRGVAP
+212 WQQRGIAP
-220 ALPLV
+220 ALPLS
-225 GTVPVDN
+225 GTVPVTFSNGFVLDSIQAGT
-232 LLGQTVS
+232 GQ
-239 LGSVSNNL
+239 GSVSNIVAGNVVSDYQSMGFPAYGSSPTFIVGNRISTLKGNL
-247 NFNVLNSTTNQP
+247 VNSA
-259 FTTKVTASNIP
+259 TA
-270 TDVDHDFLILSNRPG
+270 DLSN
-285 SSGADPLIS
+285 A
-294 IFGELGSSATPSVNL
+294 AT
-309 GNAGA
+309 
-314 FDVATIRQAFQ
+314 FDVATLRQCVQ

-348 GIAPKDEVLGR
+348 GISPKDEVLGR
-359 PQYIGGTKSNIVI
+359 PQYIGGTKSSIVI

-378 SRTEDSTATQKGSP
+378 SRTEETTETQKGSP

-417 YIIGLAS
+417 YIIGIAS
-424 WMPKPSYQQGINK
+424 WMPKPSYQQGVNRI
-437 MFSRKTKFDFYFP
+437 FSRKTKFDFYFP

-466 ATGTEKDKDIFGYQG
+466 ATGTSKDSEIFGYQG
-481 AYNEMRYMPSF
+481 AYNEMRYTPSV

-508 IFSNAPKLNAGFL
+508 IFQNAPKLNAGFL
-521 TTNPA
+521 TTNPN

-539 NEPGLLVQFANIVKA
+539 NERGLLVQFANIVKA

>member
-1 MSVFSS
+1 MSVFSR

-82 MDKEEDWNTF
+82 MNKEEDWNTF
-92 LTGGKDGKDESVS
+92 LTGGVDGKDESVS
-105 LPGYA
+105 LPTYGFAYS
-110 FNFFDGS
+110 NGNYD
-117 FGSTAPT
+117 TNPN
-124 APFSNGKRFGKY
+124 APFSTGVRFGKY

-142 GLPYFG
+142 GLPVN
-148 EADKGSDY
+148 GSAENFY
-156 VNVASVNHVNA
+156 YNVRNSCNVLG
-167 FSQRAYNLVWNEFYR
+167 FCQRSYNLVWNEFYR
-182 DENLVDEVNP
+182 DQNVVDEVAVDN
-192 SNNTILYR
+192 STVLYR

-232 LLGQTVS
+232 LVGLSASIGTDQ
-239 LGSVSNNL
+239 NPL
-247 NFNVLNSTTNQP
+247 NVRLATGF
-259 FTTKVTASNIP
+259 
-270 TDVDHDFLILSNRPG
+270 
-285 SSGADPLIS
+285 
-294 IFGELGSSATPSVNL
+294 SSALQADRGETLTPRDYLFLKDPKGGSAGAANVSAINGVLSLAGTPSVNL
-309 GNAGA
+309 GSAGS
-314 FDVATIRQAFQ
+314 FNVATIRQAFQ
-325 IQRWL
+325 IQRWM

-359 PQYIGGTKSNIVI
+359 PQYIGGTKSSIVV

-378 SRTEDSTATQKGSP
+378 SRTEDSTETQQGSP

-404 SDYICTYT
+404 SDYICTFT
-412 AKEFG
+412 SKEFG

-424 WMPKPSYQQGINK
+424 WMPKPSYQQGVNK
-437 MFSRKTKFDFYFP
+437 IFSRKTKFDFYFP

-455 SEQAVTNGEIF
+455 SEQAVTKGEIY
-466 ATGTEKDKDIFGYQG
+466 ATGTDSDKDIFGYQG
-481 AYNEMRYMPSF
+481 AYNEMRYTPSF

-501 SYWHLGR
+501 KYWHLGR
-508 IFSNAPKLNAGFL
+508 IFTSAPNLNAGFL
-521 TTNPA
+521 TTNPNFS
-526 YDGGIRKDIFASQ
+526 GGIRKDIFASK

-554 IRPLPVYGTPGFVDH
+554 IRPLPVYGTPGFIDH

>member
-92 LTGGKDGKDESVS
+92 LTGGKDGRDESVS
-105 LPGYA
+105 LPLYSWDVG
-110 FNFFDGS
+110 FDGNHYAS
-117 FGSTAPT
+117 NFNPPNF
-124 APFSNGKRFGKY
+124 PFSNSKFLKY

-142 GLPYFG
+142 GLPVVNTDMNAGFG
-148 EADKGSDY
+148 AVI
-156 VNVASVNHVNA
+156 VNNSVNG
-167 FSQRAYNLVWNEFYR
+167 FCQRAYNLVWNEFYR
-182 DENLVDEVNP
+182 DENVVDKVPLTNA
-192 SNNTILYR
+192 TVLYR

-212 WQQRGVAP
+212 WQQRGIAP
-220 ALPLV
+220 ALPLS
-225 GTVPVDN
+225 GTVPVSFDSQFSLSDPSIHQGN
-232 LLGQTVS
+232 NDSLIYTNNQGVLGYLDLTT
-239 LGSVSNNL
+239 GSS
-247 NFNVLNSTTNQP
+247 
-259 FTTKVTASNIP
+259 
-270 TDVDHDFLILSNRPG
+270 VDKISGYLDGGLSGSADLSN
-285 SSGADPLIS
+285 A
-294 IFGELGSSATPSVNL
+294 AT
-309 GNAGA
+309 
-314 FDVATIRQAFQ
+314 FDVSTLRQCVQ

-330 ELNARGGVRYT
+330 ELNSRGGVRYT

-348 GIAPKDEVLGR
+348 GISPKDEVLGR
-359 PQYIGGTKSNIVI
+359 PQYIGGTKSSIVI

-378 SRTEDSTATQKGSP
+378 SRTEETTETQKGSP

-412 AKEFG
+412 SKEFG
-417 YIIGLAS
+417 YIIGIAS
-424 WMPKPSYQQGINK
+424 WMPKPSYQQGVNRI
-437 MFSRKTKFDFYFP
+437 FSRKTKFDFYFP

-455 SEQAVTNGEIF
+455 SEQAVTNGEVF
-466 ATGTEKDKDIFGYQG
+466 ATGTAKDKEIFGYQG
-481 AYNEMRYMPSF
+481 AYNEMRYTPSF
-492 NCADMRDTF
+492 NCADMRDIF

-508 IFSNAPKLNAGFL
+508 IFNNAPKLNAGFL

-526 YDGGIRKDIFASQ
+526 YDGGIRKDIFASK

-554 IRPLPVYGTPGFVDH
+554 VRPLPVYGTPGFIDH

>member
-14 RSVFDLSHV
+14 RSVFDLSHI

-92 LTGGKDGKDESVS
+92 LTGGIDGKDESVS
-105 LPGYA
+105 LPTYG
-110 FNFFDGS
+110 FGFFDGS
-117 FGSTAPT
+117 ADDRNPPS
-124 APFSNGKRFGKY
+124 APFSNGHREGKY

-142 GLPYFG
+142 GLPVCPNNTPN
-148 EADKGSDY
+148 SPTIR
-156 VNVASVNHVNA
+156 NA
-167 FSQRAYNLVWNEFYR
+167 NNINGLSQRCYNLVWNEFYR
-182 DENLVDEVNP
+182 DENLVDKVELV
-192 SNNTILYR
+192 NNTILYR

-212 WQQRGVAP
+212 WQQRGIAP
-220 ALPLV
+220 ALPLS
-225 GTVPVDN
+225 GTIPVN
-232 LLGQTVS
+232 INS
-239 LGSVSNNL
+239 L
-247 NFNVLNSTTNQP
+247 VLDE
-259 FTTKVTASNIP
+259 V
-270 TDVDHDFLILSNRPG
+270 
-285 SSGADPLIS
+285 
-294 IFGELGSSATPSVNL
+294 SVNL
-309 GNAGA
+309 GTNSTKMQIFGRRSSAGANFNLTVDSNAGSSSSILEDFVNKINSQSVSGSA
-314 FDVATIRQAFQ
+314 TADLSNAATFDVATLRQCVQ

-330 ELNARGGVRYT
+330 ELNSRGGVRYT

-378 SRTEDSTATQKGSP
+378 SRTIDSSQTEKGSP

-404 SDYICTYT
+404 SDYICTFT
-412 AKEFG
+412 SKEFG
-417 YIIGLAS
+417 YIIGIAS
-424 WMPKPSYQQGINK
+424 WMPKPSYQQGVNRI
-437 MFSRKTKFDFYFP
+437 FSRKTKFDFYFP

-466 ATGTEKDKDIFGYQG
+466 VTGTDKDKEIFGYQG
-481 AYNEMRYMPSF
+481 AYNEMRYIPSF

-508 IFSNAPKLNAGFL
+508 IFDNAPKLNSGFL

-539 NEPGLLVQFANIVKA
+539 NEPGLLVQFANIIKA
-554 IRPLPVYGTPGFVDH
+554 VRPLPVYGTPGFVDH

>member
-105 LPGYA
+105 LPLWNFA
-110 FNFFDGS
+110 FYNGTSSTGNF
-117 FGSTAPT
+117 
-124 APFSNGKRFGKY
+124 PFSNGKNFGKY

-142 GLPYFG
+142 GLPVKG
-148 EADKGSDY
+148 ADYNFYS
-156 VNVASVNHVNA
+156 NVCSSNNVLG
-167 FSQRAYNLVWNEFYR
+167 FPQRAYNLVFNEYYR
-182 DENLVDEVNP
+182 DENLVDFV
-192 SNNTILYR
+192 SLNNSTLLYR
-200 AWKKD
+200 SWKKD

-220 ALPLV
+220 ALPLS
-225 GTVPVDN
+225 GTVPVNFSNPVSMTDFR
-232 LLGQTVS
+232 LGKSSDVS
-239 LGSVSNNL
+239 MPISAGNNDSAGQFQFIGFGASSFAVGDL
-247 NFNVLNSTTNQP
+247 PYARANIGA
-259 FTTKVTASNIP
+259 TA
-270 TDVDHDFLILSNRPG
+270 TADLSN
-285 SSGADPLIS
+285 A
-294 IFGELGSSATPSVNL
+294 AT
-309 GNAGA
+309 
-314 FDVATIRQAFQ
+314 FDVATLRQCVQ

-348 GIAPKDEVLGR
+348 GISPKDEVLGR
-359 PQYIGGTKSNIVI
+359 PEYIGGTKSNIVI

-378 SRTEDSTATQKGSP
+378 SRTEDATQTEKGSP

-417 YIIGLAS
+417 YIIGIAS
-424 WMPKPSYQQGINK
+424 WMPKPSYQQGVNRI
-437 MFSRKTKFDFYFP
+437 FSRKTKFDFYFP

-466 ATGTEKDKDIFGYQG
+466 ATGTATDQEIFGYQG
-481 AYNEMRYMPSF
+481 AYNEMRYTPSF

-508 IFSNAPKLNAGFL
+508 IFDNAPKLNAGFL

>member
-92 LTGGKDGKDESVS
+92 LTGGVDGKNDSIT
-105 LPGYA
+105 LPTWG
-110 FNFFDGS
+110 FNDFNS
-117 FGSTAPT
+117 
-124 APFSNGKRFGKY
+124 PFSNRKSDGKY

-142 GLPYFG
+142 GLPLT
-148 EADKGSDY
+148 SDNFKVRT
-156 VNVASVNHVNA
+156 VNNVLS
-167 FSQRAYNLVWNEFYR
+167 FPQRCYNLVWNEFYR
-182 DENLVDEVNP
+182 DQNLVEEVP
-192 SNNTILYR
+192 LNNATVLYR

-220 ALPLV
+220 ALPLS
-225 GTVPVDN
+225 GTVPVN
-232 LLGQTVS
+232 IPSLVLSNPSFGLLGKDGSFSSFVHRDQASDTSAFLKVATGSGSTVQDTNINVDKIFGTVS
-239 LGSVSNNL
+239 AENATADL
-247 NFNVLNSTTNQP
+247 TN
-259 FTTKVTASNIP
+259 A
-270 TDVDHDFLILSNRPG
+270 
-285 SSGADPLIS
+285 
-294 IFGELGSSATPSVNL
+294 AT
-309 GNAGA
+309 
-314 FDVATIRQAFQ
+314 FDVATLRQCVQ

-348 GIAPKDEVLGR
+348 GISPKDEVLGR
-359 PQYIGGTKSNIVI
+359 PQYIGGTKSSIVI

-378 SRTEDSTATQKGSP
+378 SRTVDSTETEKGSP

-417 YIIGLAS
+417 YIIGIAS
-424 WMPKPSYQQGINK
+424 WMPKPSYQQGVNRI
-437 MFSRKTKFDFYFP
+437 FTRKTRFDFYFP

-466 ATGTEKDKDIFGYQG
+466 ATGTDRDKEIFGYQG
-481 AYNEMRYMPSF
+481 AYNEMRYTPSF

-508 IFSNAPKLNAGFL
+508 IFDNAPQLNAGFL

-526 YDGGIRKDIFASQ
+526 FDGGIRKDIFASPK
-539 NEPGLLVQFANIVKA
+539 EPGLLVQFANIVKA

>member
-82 MDKEEDWNTF
+82 MYKEEDWNTF
-92 LTGGKDGKDESVS
+92 LTGGIDGKDDSVS
-105 LPGYA
+105 LPLFDFA
-110 FNFFDGS
+110 NFSDGKYDS
-117 FGSTAPT
+117 EVT
-124 APFSNGKRFGKY
+124 PFSTGIRNGKY

-142 GLPYFG
+142 GLPLINGVSY
-148 EADKGSDY
+148 DTVRN
-156 VNVASVNHVNA
+156 VNNVLG
-167 FSQRAYNLVWNEFYR
+167 FCQRAYNLVWNEFYR
-182 DENLVDEVNP
+182 DENVVDPVGIGN
-192 SNNTILYR
+192 STVLYR

-212 WQQRGVAP
+212 WQQRGTAP
-220 ALPLV
+220 ALPLI
-225 GTVPVDN
+225 GNVPVNFGSSFSIGSPTIHIGSTDYGIKARSIPN
-232 LLGQTVS
+232 N
-239 LGSVSNNL
+239 GSVLSADSSNSALAGVVASL
-247 NFNVLNSTTNQP
+247 NGSPST
-259 FTTKVTASNIP
+259 
-270 TDVDHDFLILSNRPG
+270 
-285 SSGADPLIS
+285 
-294 IFGELGSSATPSVNL
+294 ATVNL
-309 GNAGA
+309 GQAGA

-330 ELNARGGVRYT
+330 ELNSRGGVRYT

-359 PQYIGGTKSNIVI
+359 PQYIGGTKSSIVI

-378 SRTEDSTATQKGSP
+378 SQTTNKEGSTDNSP

-412 AKEFG
+412 SKEFG
-417 YIIGLAS
+417 YIIGIAS
-424 WMPKPSYQQGINK
+424 WMPKPSYQQGINRI
-437 MFSRKTKFDFYFP
+437 FTRKTKFDFYFP

-455 SEQAVTNGEIF
+455 SEQAVTNGEIY
-466 ATGTEKDKDIFGYQG
+466 ATGTSRDNDIFGYQG
-481 AYNEMRYMPSF
+481 AYNEMRYTPSF

-501 SYWHLGR
+501 KYWHLGR
-508 IFSNAPKLNAGFL
+508 IFDSAPSLNAGFL
-521 TTNPA
+521 TTNPKFS
-526 YDGGIRKDIFASQ
+526 GGIRKDIFASK

>member
-92 LTGGKDGKDESVS
+92 LTGGKDGRDESVS
-105 LPGYA
+105 LPLWDFKYA
-110 FNFFDGS
+110 DGS
-117 FGSTAPT
+117 TDHPEH
-124 APFSNGKRFGKY
+124 PFSNGHLFDKY

-142 GLPYFG
+142 GLPM
-148 EADKGSDY
+148 
-156 VNVASVNHVNA
+156 NVQYISQIRDSNKVLA
-167 FSQRAYNLVWNEFYR
+167 FPERAYNLVFNEFYR
-182 DENLVDEVNP
+182 DENLVNEV
-192 SNNTILYR
+192 SKNNGTILYR

-220 ALPLV
+220 ALPLS
-225 GTVPVDN
+225 GTAPLTGTLYVDN
-232 LLGQTVS
+232 
-239 LGSVSNNL
+239 
-247 NFNVLNSTTNQP
+247 P
-259 FTTKVTASNIP
+259 K
-270 TDVDHDFLILSNRPG
+270 FLMA
-285 SSGADPLIS
+285 SGAQQLSFDGTNAVKGTTGLT
-294 IFGELGSSATPSVNL
+294 GTPSKLFGGVTDGTSAYIDL
-309 GNAGA
+309 SQAA
-314 FDVATIRQAFQ
+314 TFDVATLRQCVQ

-359 PQYIGGTKSNIVI
+359 PQYIGGTKSSIVV

-378 SRTEDSTATQKGSP
+378 SASSETSP
-392 LGRLAGH
+392 QGNLAGH

-404 SDYICTYT
+404 SDYICTFT
-412 AKEFG
+412 SKEFG
-417 YIIGLAS
+417 YIIGIAS
-424 WMPKPSYQQGINK
+424 WMPKPSYQQGVNRI
-437 MFSRKTKFDFYFP
+437 FSRKSKFDFYFP

-455 SEQAVTNGEIF
+455 SEQAVTKGEVY
-466 ATGTEKDKDIFGYQG
+466 ATGTEADKEIFGYQG
-481 AYNEMRYMPSF
+481 AYNEMRYAPSF

-501 SYWHLGR
+501 KYWHLGR
-508 IFSNAPKLNAGFL
+508 IFAEAPSLNAGFL

-526 YDGGIRKDIFASQ
+526 YSGGIRKDIFASQ

>member
-82 MDKEEDWNTF
+82 MDKEDDWNTF

-105 LPGYA
+105 LPLYYFQFA
-110 FNFFDGS
+110 DGNA
-117 FGSTAPT
+117 TDPKN
-124 APFSNGKRFGKY
+124 PFSNGIRYGKY

-142 GLPYFG
+142 GLPCGDAGF
-148 EADKGSDY
+148 DY
-156 VNVASVNHVNA
+156 YTNIRTLDHVNG
-167 FSQRAYNLVWNEFYR
+167 FCQRAYNLVWNEYYR
-182 DENLVDEVNP
+182 DENLCDEVSVENG
-192 SNNTILYR
+192 TVLYR

-220 ALPLV
+220 ALPLS
-225 GTVPVDN
+225 GTVPVSLDTQFSLSDPSIHVGASDSLIYTN
-232 LLGQTVS
+232 AGGALGYLDLNTPS
-239 LGSVSNNL
+239 SVDKITGYIDGAVNGVADLSNAAT
-247 NFNVLNSTTNQP
+247 FNVST
-259 FTTKVTASNIP
+259 
-270 TDVDHDFLILSNRPG
+270 L
-285 SSGADPLIS
+285 
-294 IFGELGSSATPSVNL
+294 
-309 GNAGA
+309 
-314 FDVATIRQAFQ
+314 RQCVQ

-348 GIAPKDEVLGR
+348 GISPKDEVLGR
-359 PQYIGGTKSNIVI
+359 PEYIGGTKSNIVI

-378 SRTEDSTATQKGSP
+378 SRTVESTQSEKGSP

-412 AKEFG
+412 SKEFG

-424 WMPKPSYQQGINK
+424 WMPKPSYQQGVNRI
-437 MFSRKTKFDFYFP
+437 FSRKTKFDFYFP

-466 ATGTEKDKDIFGYQG
+466 ATGTARDSEIFGYQG
-481 AYNEMRYMPSF
+481 AYNEMRYTPSF
-492 NCADMRDTF
+492 NCADMRNTF

-508 IFSNAPKLNAGFL
+508 IFQNPPQLNAGFL

>member
-82 MDKEEDWNTF
+82 MSKEEDWNTF
-92 LTGGKDGKDESVS
+92 LTGGKDGKDESIT
-105 LPGYA
+105 LPTFDFANFNGGYD
-110 FNFFDGS
+110 N
-117 FGSTAPT
+117 TVT
-124 APFSNGKRFGKY
+124 PFSNGVRQGKY

-142 GLPYFG
+142 GLPVVDGVSY
-148 EADKGSDY
+148 DQ
-156 VNVASVNHVNA
+156 VRSVNNVLA
-167 FSQRAYNLVWNEFYR
+167 FPQRCYNLVWNEFYR
-182 DENLVDEVNP
+182 DENLVDEVSIGN
-192 SNNTILYR
+192 STVLYR

-212 WQQRGVAP
+212 WQQRGIAP
-220 ALPLV
+220 ALPLS
-225 GTVPVDN
+225 GQVPVTMSGLSFSDLAFTPTSSYVPEDAKPITLELFRPSSN
-232 LLGQTVS
+232 IVTNVNDAGFNAKKAWSQS
-239 LGSVSNNL
+239 PSSGSVTMSSGSM
-247 NFNVLNSTTNQP
+247 NVTNA
-259 FTTKVTASNIP
+259 TGTA
-270 TDVDHDFLILSNRPG
+270 DLSN
-285 SSGADPLIS
+285 A
-294 IFGELGSSATPSVNL
+294 AT
-309 GNAGA
+309 
-314 FDVATIRQAFQ
+314 FDVATLRQCVQ

-348 GIAPKDEVLGR
+348 GISPKDEVLGR
-359 PQYIGGTKSNIVI
+359 PQYIGGTKSSIVI

-378 SRTEDSTATQKGSP
+378 SRTEETTETQKGSP

-404 SDYICTYT
+404 SDYICTFT

-417 YIIGLAS
+417 YIIGIAS
-424 WMPKPSYQQGINK
+424 WMPKPSYQQGINRI
-437 MFSRKTKFDFYFP
+437 FTRKTKFDFYFP

-455 SEQAVTNGEIF
+455 SEQAVTNGEVF
-466 ATGTEKDKDIFGYQG
+466 ATGTDKDKEIFGYQG
-481 AYNEMRYMPSF
+481 AYNEMRYTPSF

-508 IFSNAPKLNAGFL
+508 IFNSAPKLNAGFL

-526 YDGGIRKDIFASQ
+526 FDGGIRKDIFASK
-539 NEPGLLVQFANIVKA
+539 NEPGLLVQFANIIKA